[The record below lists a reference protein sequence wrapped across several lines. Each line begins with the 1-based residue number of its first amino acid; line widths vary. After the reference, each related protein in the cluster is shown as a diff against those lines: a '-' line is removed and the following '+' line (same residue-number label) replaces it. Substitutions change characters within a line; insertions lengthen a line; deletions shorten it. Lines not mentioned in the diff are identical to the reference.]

1 MELDLN
7 GKNTYFTLTELSQK
21 IAEAIE
27 SVLKIDVT
35 IMDDRMIRIAGTGR
49 YRDSIGQKIEPKTAF
64 ETCLMTGKPNIIV
77 EAKKDHMC
85 VECPR
90 LSNCTEKAEICVPI
104 VYKGKVMGVIGI
116 IAFDEEQQEIVK
128 QNQDKYLNFLL
139 KMASLIE
146 GKIAENE
153 MAKENE
159 TLSRRLVS
167 ILNTINEGL
176 ILFDSRGS
184 VLYKNAALSKLFK
197 ELGVNSCERL
207 IEKIWSH
214 PVIQQCVECNDV
226 KDARELLLECEGSQ
240 YALLANIMDL
250 GEKHKEYII
259 TLQNLR
265 KIQKQIIRI
274 TERNQIKLNFED
286 ILGESPNFVEA
297 KNIARRAAESDS
309 SVLIFGESGT
319 GKELFARA
327 IHNHSSRADH
337 PFVAINCGA
346 IPDELLESEMFG
358 YEKGAFTG
366 AVNTKMGK
374 FEVAENGTLF
384 LDEISEMPLRL
395 QVKLLRAIQER
406 EICRIGSNKV
416 RKINVRIISAT
427 NRDLLKMINEGL
439 FREDLYYRLNII
451 PIRIPPLRE
460 RDADIMYIA
469 EYFVD
474 HYNRMFGKKI
484 LGISPEARELFLSYP
499 WPGNVRE
506 LQNVIEFA
514 VNFENGQ
521 YISRELIE
529 KRLHLHDK
537 ASGLINKVVRES
549 DMDSLENN
557 VKKFERA
564 FIMERLKAYKNHHRK
579 SIIMNLCQDLK
590 LSRATLYRKLKELDI
605 RIESHK

>member
-1 MELDLN
+1 VELDLN
-7 GKNTYFTLTELSQK
+7 GSNTYFTLKELPQK

-27 SVLKIDVT
+27 SVIKIDVT
-35 IMDDRMIRIAGTGR
+35 IMDDRMVRIAGTGR
-49 YRDSIGQKIEPKTAF
+49 YKEQLGKKIEPKTAF
-64 ETCLMTGKPNIIV
+64 ENCLISGKPNSIV
-77 EAKKDHMC
+77 EAKKDRIC
-85 VECPR
+85 QECPR
-90 LSNCTEKAEICVPI
+90 LSNCTEKAGICVPI
-104 VYKGKVMGVIGI
+104 VYKGNVTGVIGI
-116 IAFDEEQQEIVK
+116 IAFDEEQQKKLK
-128 QNQDKYLNFLL
+128 QNQDKYLNFLQ
-139 KMASLIE
+139 KMASLLE
-146 GKIAENE
+146 GKIAEAE

-176 ILFDSRGS
+176 ILFDRKGNI
-184 VLYKNAALSKLFK
+184 LYRNAALSNLFK

-207 IEKIWSH
+207 IEKIWCH
-214 PVIQQCVECNDV
+214 PVIQQCIDRSDF
-226 KDARELLLECEGSQ
+226 KDSRELLVECEGSQ

-265 KIQKQIIRI
+265 KIQKQIMRI
-274 TERNQIKLNFED
+274 TERNQIKLHFED
-286 ILGESPNFVEA
+286 ILGESSDFVEA
-297 KNIARRAAESDS
+297 KNIAKRAAESDS

-327 IHNHSSRADH
+327 IHSHSPRADY

-366 AVNTKMGK
+366 AVNTKIGK

-384 LDEISEMPLRL
+384 LDEISEMPFRL
-395 QVKLLRAIQER
+395 QVKLLRALQER

-427 NRDLLKMINEGL
+427 NQDLLKRISDGL

-460 RDADIMYIA
+460 RAGDIMYIA
-469 EYFVD
+469 AYFID
-474 HYNRMFGKKI
+474 YYNKMFGKKI
-484 LGISPEARELFLSYP
+484 RGISPEAQELFMSYS

-529 KRLHLHDK
+529 KRLHLP
-537 ASGLINKVVRES
+537 NKSVGFENIVFPDS
-549 DMDSLENN
+549 DLNSLEAY
-557 VKKFERA
+557 VKKFEKA
-564 FIMERLKAYKNHHRK
+564 VIMERLKAYKNQPHK

-590 LSRATLYRKLKELDI
+590 VSRATLYRKLKDLNI
-605 RIESHK
+605 KIESHK